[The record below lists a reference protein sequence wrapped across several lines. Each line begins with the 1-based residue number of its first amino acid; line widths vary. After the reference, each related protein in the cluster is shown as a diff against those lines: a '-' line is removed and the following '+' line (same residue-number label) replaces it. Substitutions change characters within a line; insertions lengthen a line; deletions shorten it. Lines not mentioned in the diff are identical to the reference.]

1 VDAHPG
7 LADKHGPP
15 ISV

>member
-15 ISV
+15 ISM